1 MKKTVKQ
8 VLFSLGLIAIAQ
20 GAVAGNA
27 EAGADKVAVCAACH
41 GNDGNSPA
49 PTFPKIAGLG
59 EKYLLKQLQ
68 DIQAWDQE
76 TDPELKPRT
85 GRPVVEMTGML
96 RGLSDQDLRDI
107 AAYYNSQA
115 LQLSGARE
123 MEVQLNSGVMVN
135 SLELGERVWRAGNL
149 NTGVPACT
157 GCHSPSGLG
166 NDPAGFPRLGGQY
179 AEYIEQQLRA
189 FRAGNRTNDGDSM
202 MMRLVAERMSDAEIQ
217 AVSNF
222 ISGLH

>member
-8 VLFSLGLIAIAQ
+8 VLFSLGLVAIAQ

-49 PTFPKIAGLG
+49 PAFPKIAGLG

-123 MEVQLNSGVMVN
+123 MEVQLNSGAMVN